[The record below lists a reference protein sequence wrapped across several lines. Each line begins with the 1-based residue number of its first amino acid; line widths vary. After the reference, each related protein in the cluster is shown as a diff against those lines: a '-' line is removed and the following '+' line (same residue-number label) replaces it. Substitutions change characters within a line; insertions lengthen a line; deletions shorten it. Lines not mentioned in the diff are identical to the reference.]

1 MLVSVWRRV
10 VIAKSKGQRNSI
22 IDLCHEDL
30 READFRCWQVG
41 FQGFHVGFQPLGLR
55 RKERSERGEGRGFGA
70 RRQVRPRPAT
80 SVSFTRR
87 SHPP

>member
-1 MLVSVWRRV
+1 MLGRW
-10 VIAKSKGQRNSI
+10 
-22 IDLCHEDL
+22 
-30 READFRCWQVG
+30 DFMD
-41 FQGFHVGFQPLGLR
+41 FMDFMPLGLR